1 MKIITSELLE
11 MSYDQLVKYYLKK
24 YGKVKY
30 DFFHTPTCVSVQK
43 KNSRTKEGL
52 QIHHIDEDKYPNLS
66 QKEFA
71 LNCPFECQKANR
83 LVYVNILEHLLLHI
97 KIYQEEALRKIK
109 KGQQPSLGKPGI
121 RYLSK
126 QINDYFSISSFN
138 NWHENMASI
147 IRNNFDDYI
156 DVLMSYLT
164 FISKVFPNYLF
175 GVIEDSSKKT
185 DNTLNDKVKK
195 SLMSKS
201 KNLFIMIAE
210 KNNSQETLGNAIENE
225 NFDIGDKVFHETF
238 GQGIVKEIQ
247 KYSIIKVEFEKVG
260 EKAIIGGYGYLK
272 KIEPKK

>member
-83 LVYVNILEHLLLHI
+83 LVYVNILEHLLLHV
-97 KIYQEEALRKIK
+97 KIYQEEFVCKINNGK
-109 KGQQPSLGKPGI
+109 HPLVSKPGI

-126 QINDYFSISSFN
+126 QINDYYSNTSFN
-138 NWHENMASI
+138 NWHENMASV
-147 IRNNFDDYI
+147 IRNNYDDYI
-156 DVLMSYLT
+156 EILMCYLT
-164 FISKVFPNYLF
+164 FIFKREPKFLF
-175 GVIEDSSKKT
+175 RAIEDVSKK
-185 DNTLNDKVKK
+185 
-195 SLMSKS
+195 
-201 KNLFIMIAE
+201 
-210 KNNSQETLGNAIENE
+210 
-225 NFDIGDKVFHETF
+225 
-238 GQGIVKEIQ
+238 
-247 KYSIIKVEFEKVG
+247 
-260 EKAIIGGYGYLK
+260 
-272 KIEPKK
+272 